1 MEDRRAEQLELL
13 KTLAEFND
21 GLVHNIGII
30 IKEYR
35 GARLDDTNNFMD
47 GIVDAMNWEIEAFNV
62 TKDLINEDGEVINR
76 EQFEDAVIA
85 LNMSIKDKDD
95 GAMASCLEEISVFF
109 EALGN
114 RAKELTA

>member
-1 MEDRRAEQLELL
+1 MEDRKKEQLELL
-13 KTLAEFND
+13 ETLAEFND

-35 GARLDDTNNFMD
+35 GARLDDTNVFMD

-62 TKDLINEDGEVINR
+62 TEDLINEEAEIINK
-76 EQFEDAVIA
+76 EQFEDAVCA
-85 LNMSIKDKDD
+85 LNMSIKAKDD
-95 GAMASCLEEISVFF
+95 GAMASCLEEVMVFF
-109 EALGN
+109 EAFGQ

>member
-1 MEDRRAEQLELL
+1 MEDRRAEQLDLL

-21 GLVHNIGII
+21 GLVHNMGII

-35 GARLDDTNNFMD
+35 GARLDDTNKFMD
-47 GIVDAMNWEIEAFNV
+47 GIVDAMNWEIEAFNA
-62 TKDLINEDGEVINR
+62 TKDLINEEGEVINR
-76 EQFEDAVIA
+76 DQFEDAICA

-95 GAMASCLEEISVFF
+95 GAMASCLEEVMVFF
-109 EALGN
+109 EAFGN